1 MNLSGMSKKNL
12 LLQLNFAHISLI
24 AGVIFI
30 LLVLGLIMNFVSVPI
45 FVYLL
50 VGFLLFALTIVGIL
64 SVNSKFLK
72 PFSEIFASIRSNNK
86 NESNLQKYDDD
97 YELIVRYITSLENQ
111 LDFYEKKIEKISVEN
126 KGLEN
131 DLKLARRLQK
141 NLFPTNIPFA
151 TEQKKFEV
159 FAFSESAYE
168 IGGDLYD
175 CFLIDDDHL
184 LVAVGDVAGKG
195 IAASLYM
202 IYTHTLLHSIVK
214 PGLSVNE
221 ITDKL
226 NNQLIE
232 ENISD
237 MFVTLFLGVLTL
249 SNGQFEY
256 CNAAHN
262 LPCMISANGNIA
274 ELPET
279 HGIPI
284 GIYPDR
290 SYQSTTISFSSG
302 DQIFIYTD
310 GLTDTVDENGLKYST
325 EVLKYNLMGTWFF
338 NPSIVTERIKES
350 VNYFRG
356 NKKPVD
362 DMTLV
367 TIKYTPDNTENQDTS
382 DSM

>member
-1 MNLSGMSKKNL
+1 MGFF
-12 LLQLNFAHISLI
+12 LNYISI
-24 AGVIFI
+24 
-30 LLVLGLIMNFVSVPI
+30 PI
-45 FVYLL
+45 IVYLI
-50 VGFLLFALTIVGIL
+50 VGFLLFAFNIIGIL
-64 SVNSKFLK
+64 YLNSKFLK
-72 PFSEIFASIRSNNK
+72 PFSELIASIRSNNRDD
-86 NESNLQKYDDD
+86 NNLQKYDDD
-97 YELIVRYITSLENQ
+97 YELIVRYISSIENQ
-111 LDFYEKKIEKISVEN
+111 LDFYEKKIEQILFEN

-141 NLFPTNIPFA
+141 NLFPTNIAFS
-151 TEQKKFEV
+151 TEQKKFEI
-159 FAFSESAYE
+159 FAYSESAYE

-175 CFLIDDDHL
+175 SFLIDEEHL

-214 PGLSVNE
+214 PGLTVNQIIE
-221 ITDKL
+221 KL

-237 MFVTLFLGVLTL
+237 MFVTLFLGIFNL
-249 SNGQFEY
+249 SDGKFDY

-262 LPCMISANGNIA
+262 LPCMISANGNIS

-290 SYQSTTISFSSG
+290 SYQSTTIRLSSG

-310 GLTDTVDENGLKYST
+310 GLTDTLDENGVKYT
-325 EVLKYNLMGTWFF
+325 TDVLKYNLMGTWFF
-338 NPSIVTERIKES
+338 NPTVVTERIIES

-367 TIKYTPDNTENQDTS
+367 TIKYTPDNSENHELS
-382 DSM
+382 DSI